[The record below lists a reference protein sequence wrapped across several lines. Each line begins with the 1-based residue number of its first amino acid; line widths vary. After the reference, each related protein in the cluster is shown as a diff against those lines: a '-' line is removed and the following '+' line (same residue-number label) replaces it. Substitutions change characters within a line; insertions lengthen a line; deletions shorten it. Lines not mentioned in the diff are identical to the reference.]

1 MLESGAELRRE
12 RDADP
17 YSLFYLY
24 KFQITL
30 FHYALFLAMAETIMF
45 WEAFF
50 DRHREI
56 WSGKLELISFETY
69 KTLFLNGMMCHSVPL
84 ICLLTDFSFN
94 CIPIVWRH
102 NIIFLTLTFSY
113 GICIAF
119 FGHLKGI
126 VYEEFDPHTKVGLV
140 HIGFFFVMLMGCQW
154 LIVCWY

>member
-1 MLESGAELRRE
+1 MESGPELRRE

-50 DRHREI
+50 DRYREI
-56 WSGKLELISFETY
+56 I
-69 KTLFLNGMMCHSVPL
+69 MCHSVPL

-126 VYEEFDPHTKVGLV
+126 VYEEFDPHTRVGLA